1 MSPSRACSRFAAA
14 LALARLASAAA
25 QTYAAAPTYDN
36 PVLRADVP
44 DPGAVFD
51 ASSRTYFAATTGGDG
66 SSGLFPIHSSP
77 DLGNSWASASSIFNA
92 STLPKWSDRRTGW
105 APELHFVPSANG
117 GAGGYVAYFVSR
129 LGSTNA
135 LCVGAA
141 ASLTGSPAG
150 PYADS
155 GSPLVLSPPG
165 SCFGVIDPTFWFDPA
180 TGTPYVIYKE
190 DGNSCGKPTNIY
202 AQALM
207 PSGTAIDASRAR
219 TLLIGISQP
228 WELTLV
234 EAPWMMQK
242 DNALLLFYSGA
253 YYDKPSYA
261 IGVARSASGSLD
273 GPWEKYAGNP
283 VLHSAPGAGQPGPE
297 ASLHYGPGHCSVLVV
312 AEGTPKEEWVFLYA
326 AMAPGGN
333 SGRNLMLDAIAWTA
347 DGWPVGA
354 NGGVPSNK
362 TQPLPG
368 S

>member
-1 MSPSRACSRFAAA
+1 
-14 LALARLASAAA
+14 
-25 QTYAAAPTYDN
+25 
-36 PVLRADVP
+36 VIRADVP

-51 ASSRTYFAATTGGDG
+51 APSRTYFAATTGGDG
-66 SSGLFPIHSSP
+66 SGGLFPIHASP
-77 DLGNSWASASSIFNA
+77 DLGDTWADASPPSIFNA
-92 STLPKWSDRRTGW
+92 SSLPKWSDQRTGW
-105 APELHFVPSANG
+105 APELHLVPSANG
-117 GAGGYVAYFVSR
+117 GAGGYVAFFVSR
-129 LGSTNA
+129 LGLTNA

-141 ASLTGSPAG
+141 ASLTASPAG
-150 PYADS
+150 PYEDS

-165 SCFGVIDPTFWFDPA
+165 SCFGVIDPTFWYDAA
-180 TGTPYVIYKE
+180 TSTPFVIYKE

-234 EAPWMMQK
+234 EAPWMMK
-242 DNALLLFYSGA
+242 KGNDLLLFYSGA
-253 YYDKPSYA
+253 YYDKASYA
-261 IGVARSASGSLD
+261 IGVARSSSGSLE
-273 GPWEKYAGNP
+273 GPWGKYDKNP
-283 VLHSAPGAGQPGPE
+283 VLHSAPGAGQPGPG

-312 AEGTPKEEWVFLYA
+312 AEGSPKEEWVFLYA

-333 SGRNLMLDAIAWTA
+333 AGRNIMLDAIAWTA

-354 NGGVPSNK
+354 NGGVPSNR
-362 TQPLPG
+362 TMPLPG